1 MDLGLSPNDAYTV
14 GDAKSYG
21 RRGYG
26 LSARLIESCRSNSM
40 KEKHMKIDS
49 RTVGDIY
56 FLDCSG
62 KITLGEGT
70 MSVRNAVRDILK
82 TGGKKIVL
90 NLADVN
96 YIDSPG
102 VGELVST
109 YTTVVS
115 QGGQLK
121 LLSLTK
127 KVQEVMAITRLLTV
141 FQAYDNETATIS
153 SFA

>member
-1 MDLGLSPNDAYTV
+1 MYWISGI
-14 GDAKSYG
+14 
-21 RRGYG
+21 
-26 LSARLIESCRSNSM
+26 SASSRSNFI
-40 KEKHMKIDS
+40 KEKLMKIDS
-49 RTVGDIY
+49 RIVGDIHI
-56 FLDCSG
+56 LDCSG

-70 MSVRNAVRDILK
+70 MIVRNTVRDILN
-82 TGGKKIVL
+82 TGGRKIVL
-90 NLADVN
+90 NLAEVN

-109 YTTVVS
+109 YTTVIN

-127 KVQEVMAITRLLTV
+127 KIQEILAITRLLTV
-141 FQAYDNETATIS
+141 FQVYDNEMAAVA